1 MRFSVDPIK
10 ITVLIAEDDPVMR
23 HILRKA
29 LEEIPGVTVV
39 GEADNGLEAI
49 RLVKEIVPQVV
60 FLDIAMPEK
69 DGLEAAREICDASP
83 ETVLIFATAYENFT
97 HEAFEVY
104 AFDYL
109 IKPFKINRIR
119 KTMERIR
126 TRLTKA
132 EMVKDG
138 SHTPRAETN
147 LKKILVKEEGK
158 KTLVSIRD
166 IVFLTREGRSVI
178 IHTIEGKIKT
188 TETMEAL
195 EQKLT
200 GNSFFRCHRGFI
212 INLNMVKEIQPWGRK
227 TCKVILNNTKESI
240 TMTKARAREL
250 EKKLGVNLTK

>member
-1 MRFSVDPIK
+1 MDPMK

-23 HILRKA
+23 HILKKA
-29 LEEIPGVTVV
+29 LEEISDVEVI

-49 RLVKEIVPQVV
+49 RLAKEMVPQVV

-69 DGLEAAREICDASP
+69 DGLEAAREICYASP
-83 ETVLIFATAYENFT
+83 ETVIIFATAYENFT

-119 KTMERIR
+119 KTIERIR

-132 EMVKDG
+132 EPFKNG
-138 SHTPRAETN
+138 PYTPQTETN
-147 LKKILVKEEGK
+147 LKIILVKEEGNK
-158 KTLVSIRD
+158 ILVNIKD

-227 TCKVILNNTKESI
+227 TYKVILTTQKNQSP
-240 TMTKARAREL
+240 
-250 EKKLGVNLTK
+250 